1 MSIRIQAPA
10 SKSVSHRTAIAA
22 ALAPGESLLS
32 NVLDSEDLRCT
43 IDCLQIL
50 GARMKTSSPETII
63 VTGFDPRFTPRPV
76 QTGEP
81 LALDVGESGTTCRLI
96 TPVAALGHSQCRISG
111 RGRMHKR
118 PIAELAQALLSLGCE
133 MEFEDR
139 PGCPP
144 FVLTPHGL
152 SGGQVNITLE
162 QSSQYL
168 SGLLLAAPYARSEM
182 IINVTGNT
190 VLSWPYV
197 ALTLQVMQAFGRP
210 VQVQT
215 RTDFAE
221 WLNTD
226 WTTLTEIIPNRT
238 RFVVSQG
245 PYTPGN
251 FHVEGDWSNVSY
263 FLAAGL
269 LHPQGVTV
277 SGLDPESRQGD
288 RKIMDILQAMGATPR
303 IADRDI
309 TIFPAELQGIETD
322 MGSCPDLVPTVAVLA
337 ALAKSPTRITNVAH
351 LRLKE
356 SDRAQAMAS
365 ELRRIGTRVDLDL
378 DSLSI
383 TPRPLPKG
391 EKIRFCTYGD
401 HRVAMSLS
409 VLELAGIEVE
419 LDQPGCVA
427 KSFPGFWD
435 AWEKVRESAL

>member
-1 MSIRIQAPA
+1 
-10 SKSVSHRTAIAA
+10 
-22 ALAPGESLLS
+22 
-32 NVLDSEDLRCT
+32 
-43 IDCLQIL
+43 
-50 GARMKTSSPETII
+50 
-63 VTGFDPRFTPRPV
+63 
-76 QTGEP
+76 
-81 LALDVGESGTTCRLI
+81 
-96 TPVAALGHSQCRISG
+96 
-111 RGRMHKR
+111 
-118 PIAELAQALLSLGCE
+118 
-133 MEFEDR
+133 
-139 PGCPP
+139 PP

-152 SGGQVNITLE
+152 SGNQVNITLE

-182 IINVTGNT
+182 IINVTGDT

-197 ALTLQVMQAFGRP
+197 ALTLQVMQNFGRL

-221 WLNTD
+221 WVNAD
-226 WTTLTEIIPNRT
+226 WTSLTEIIPNQT

-251 FHVEGDWSNVSY
+251 FHVEGDWSNASY

-277 SGLDPESRQGD
+277 RGLDPGSRQGD
-288 RKIMDILQAMGATPR
+288 RKIMDILQAMGAPSR
-303 IADRDI
+303 IAGRDI
-309 TIFPAELQGIETD
+309 TITPAELKGLETD

-356 SDRAQAMAS
+356 SDRAQAMAT
-365 ELRRIGTRVDLDL
+365 ELARIGTRVDLDR

-383 TPRPLPKG
+383 TPRPLPRG
-391 EKIRFCTYGD
+391 EKIQFCTYGD

-409 VLELAGIEVE
+409 LLELAGIEVE
-419 LDQPGCVA
+419 LDQPACVA

>member
-1 MSIRIQAPA
+1 
-10 SKSVSHRTAIAA
+10 
-22 ALAPGESLLS
+22 
-32 NVLDSEDLRCT
+32 
-43 IDCLQIL
+43 
-50 GARMKTSSPETII
+50 
-63 VTGFDPRFTPRPV
+63 
-76 QTGEP
+76 
-81 LALDVGESGTTCRLI
+81 
-96 TPVAALGHSQCRISG
+96 
-111 RGRMHKR
+111 
-118 PIAELAQALLSLGCE
+118 
-133 MEFEDR
+133 
-139 PGCPP
+139 PP

-152 SGGQVNITLE
+152 SGNQVNITLE

-182 IINVTGNT
+182 IINVTGDT

-197 ALTLQVMQAFGRP
+197 ALTLQVMQNFGRL

-221 WLNTD
+221 WVNAD
-226 WTTLTEIIPNRT
+226 WTSLTEIIPNQT

-251 FHVEGDWSNVSY
+251 FHVEGDWSNASY

-277 SGLDPESRQGD
+277 RGLDPGSRQGD
-288 RKIMDILQAMGATPR
+288 RKIMDILQAMGAPSR
-303 IADRDI
+303 IAGRDI
-309 TIFPAELQGIETD
+309 TITPAELKGLETD
-322 MGSCPDLVPTVAVLA
+322 MGSCPDLVPTVTVLA

-356 SDRAQAMAS
+356 SDRAQAMAT
-365 ELRRIGTRVDLDL
+365 ELARIGTRVDLDR

-383 TPRPLPKG
+383 TPRPLPRG

-409 VLELAGIEVE
+409 LLELAGIEVE
-419 LDQPGCVA
+419 LDQPACVA

>member
-1 MSIRIQAPA
+1 MSIHIQAPA
-10 SKSVSHRTAIAA
+10 SKSISHRAAIAA
-22 ALAPGESLLS
+22 ALAPGDSLLD

-50 GARMKTSSPETII
+50 GARIKTSAPGTIS
-63 VTGFDPRFTPRPV
+63 VTGFDPRITSRPD
-76 QTGEP
+76 QAGEP

-96 TPVAALGHSQCRISG
+96 TPVAALGHNQCRISG
-111 RGRMHKR
+111 RGRMHQR
-118 PIAELAQALLSLGCE
+118 PIAELAQALFSQGCE
-133 MEFEDR
+133 MDFEDR

-152 SGGQVNITLE
+152 SGDQVNITLE

-197 ALTLQVMQAFGRP
+197 ALTLQVMQAFGRQ
-210 VQVQT
+210 VKVQT

-221 WLNTD
+221 WINAD
-226 WTTLTEIIPNRT
+226 WASLTEIIPNQT

-277 SGLDPESRQGD
+277 GGLDPGSRQGD

-303 IADRDI
+303 ITGRDI
-309 TIFPAELQGIETD
+309 TIFPARLQGIETD

-365 ELRRIGTRVDLDL
+365 ELGRIGTRVDLDR
-378 DSLSI
+378 DSLNI
-383 TPRPLPKG
+383 TPRTLPRG

-409 VLELAGIEVE
+409 LLELAGIEVE
-419 LDQPGCVA
+419 LDQPACVA

-435 AWEKVRESAL
+435 AWEKVREMR